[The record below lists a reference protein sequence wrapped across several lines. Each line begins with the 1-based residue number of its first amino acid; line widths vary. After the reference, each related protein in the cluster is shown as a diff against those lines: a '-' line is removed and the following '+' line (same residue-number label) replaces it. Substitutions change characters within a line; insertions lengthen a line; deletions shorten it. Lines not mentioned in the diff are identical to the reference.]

1 MMWSIVGLKRAFMA
15 SGFILSMPWEDHFTK
30 STLQRQE
37 RRDKHAIID
46 PALIT
51 SRLVGYCKSNKGN
64 KTFFFFNSPLNG
76 YKEIAVSS
84 TTFNLLCLVYYL
96 YGDLTQ

>member
-51 SRLVGYCKSNKGN
+51 SRLVGYCKS
-64 KTFFFFNSPLNG
+64 TDTMHHEPVF
-76 YKEIAVSS
+76 
-84 TTFNLLCLVYYL
+84 LLCQYSM
-96 YGDLTQ
+96 